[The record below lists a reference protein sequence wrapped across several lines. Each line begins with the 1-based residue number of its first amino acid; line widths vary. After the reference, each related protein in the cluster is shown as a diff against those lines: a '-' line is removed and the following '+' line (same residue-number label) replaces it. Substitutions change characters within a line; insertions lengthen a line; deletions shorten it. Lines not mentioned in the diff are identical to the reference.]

1 MSIFDM
7 FSKKQE
13 AVQPT
18 PTQLAEEENKP
29 ELPPFAKKI
38 LVVVDGSKRAYDAAN
53 YAIALAS
60 HLPGCEL
67 CAAFVIDVASLD
79 SLMQMHIF
87 VKEERAN
94 FEAE

>member
-7 FSKKQE
+7 FGKKPE
-13 AVQPT
+13 AAQPPTEQPT
-18 PTQLAEEENKP
+18 AEEKQP

-53 YAIALAS
+53 YAISLAS

-67 CAAFVIDVASLD
+67 CAAFVIDTK
-79 SLMQMHIF
+79 Q
-87 VKEERAN
+87 
-94 FEAE
+94 

>member
-7 FSKKQE
+7 FGKKQE
-13 AVQPT
+13 TAQPT
-18 PTQLAEEENKP
+18 LEQPDDGEKLP

-53 YAIALAS
+53 YAISLAS

-79 SLMQMHIF
+79 SLM
-87 VKEERAN
+87 
-94 FEAE
+94 